1 MKSYVIVCYSYE
13 KLCYALLGLLYC
25 VVLRYIMLCCV
36 VLCCICCAVLW
47 YDVSCYVCCVI

>member
-36 VLCCICCAVLW
+36 VLCYVVLC
-47 YDVSCYVCCVI
+47 YGVLCCYVVVLC